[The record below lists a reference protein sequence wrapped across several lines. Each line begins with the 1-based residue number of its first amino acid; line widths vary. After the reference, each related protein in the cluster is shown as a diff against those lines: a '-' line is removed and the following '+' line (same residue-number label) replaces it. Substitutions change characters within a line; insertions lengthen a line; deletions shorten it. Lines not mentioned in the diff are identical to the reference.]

1 MRIVPDSRADYKCFE
16 VVPTRWNDNDSFGH
30 LNNAVH
36 YSFFDSAIAGWLMK
50 NTSLDTSRDEQIC
63 VVVENGCT
71 YFEEISFPDVVT
83 VGLRI
88 THVGTT
94 SVRYEIGL
102 FRNDDEMTSARGHF
116 VHVYVNEKSRKPE
129 PIRDGL
135 KTLFASI
142 STADH

>member
-1 MRIVPDSRADYKCFE
+1 MRIGPDTRADYRTFK

-36 YSFFDSAIAGWLMK
+36 YSLFDSAIAGWLMD
-50 NTSLDTSRDEQIC
+50 NLSLDVANDEQIC
-63 VVVENGCT
+63 VVVENSCN

-88 THVGTT
+88 THIGTS

-102 FRNDDEMTSARGHF
+102 FRNDDQVTAARGHF
-116 VHVYVNEKSRKPE
+116 VHVYVNEKTRSPE
-129 PIRDGL
+129 PMSDAMS
-135 KTLFASI
+135 TLFASVLK
-142 STADH
+142 SAD

>member
-1 MRIVPDSRADYKCFE
+1 MRIGPDTRADYKTFQ

-36 YSFFDSAIAGWLMK
+36 YSLFDSAIAGWLME
-50 NTSLDTSRDEQIC
+50 NTSLDVANDEQIC
-63 VVVENGCT
+63 VVVENGCN

-88 THVGTT
+88 THIGTS

-102 FRNDDEMTSARGHF
+102 FRNDDLVTAARGHF
-116 VHVYVNEKSRKPE
+116 VHVYVNEKSRTPE
-129 PIRDGL
+129 PMNDAVRALFTSIL
-135 KTLFASI
+135 KS
-142 STADH
+142 AD

>member
-1 MRIVPDSRADYKCFE
+1 MRIGPDTRADYKTFQ

-36 YSFFDSAIAGWLMK
+36 YSLFDSAIAGWLME
-50 NTSLDTSRDEQIC
+50 NTSLDVANDEQIC
-63 VVVENGCT
+63 VVVENGCN

-88 THVGTT
+88 THIGTS

-102 FRNDDEMTSARGHF
+102 FRNDDLVTAARGHF
-116 VHVYVNEKSRKPE
+116 VHVYVNEKSRAPE
-129 PIRDGL
+129 PMSDTVRALFTSIL
-135 KTLFASI
+135 KSE
-142 STADH
+142 D

>member
-1 MRIVPDSRADYKCFE
+1 MRIGPDTRADYKAFQ

-36 YSFFDSAIAGWLMK
+36 YSLFDSAIAAWLME
-50 NTSLDTSRDEQIC
+50 NMSLDVANDEQIC

-88 THVGTT
+88 THIGTS

-102 FRNDDEMTSARGHF
+102 FRNDDQVTAARGHF
-116 VHVYVNEKSRKPE
+116 VHVYINEKSREPE
-129 PIRDGL
+129 PMSDTVRA
-135 KTLFASI
+135 LFASI
-142 STADH
+142 LKSAD

>member
-1 MRIVPDSRADYKCFE
+1 MRIGPDRRADYKTFQ

-36 YSFFDSAIAGWLMK
+36 YSLFDTAIASWLMQ
-50 NTSLDTSRDEQIC
+50 NTSLDAGNDDQIC
-63 VVVENGCT
+63 VVVENGCN

-88 THVGTT
+88 THIGTT

-102 FRNDDEMTSARGHF
+102 FRNEDEVTSARGHF
-116 VHVYVNEKSRKPE
+116 VHVYINEKTRSPE
-129 PIRDGL
+129 PMPPSLRE
-135 KTLFASI
+135 LFARIFKS
-142 STADH
+142 AD

>member
-1 MRIVPDSRADYKCFE
+1 MRIGPDTRADYRTFK

-36 YSFFDSAIAGWLMK
+36 YSLFDSAIAGWLMD
-50 NTSLDTSRDEQIC
+50 NLSLDVANDEQIC
-63 VVVENGCT
+63 VVVENSCN

-88 THVGTT
+88 THIGTS

-102 FRNDDEMTSARGHF
+102 FRNDDQVTAARGHF
-116 VHVYVNEKSRKPE
+116 VHVYVNEKTRSPE
-129 PIRDGL
+129 PMSEAMR
-135 KTLFASI
+135 TLFASVLK
-142 STADH
+142 STD

>member
-1 MRIVPDSRADYKCFE
+1 MRIGPDTRADYRTFK

-36 YSFFDSAIAGWLMK
+36 YSLFDSAIAGWLMD
-50 NTSLDTSRDEQIC
+50 NLSLDVANDEQIC
-63 VVVENGCT
+63 VVVENSCN

-88 THVGTT
+88 THIGTS

-102 FRNDDEMTSARGHF
+102 FRNDDQVTAARGHF
-116 VHVYVNEKSRKPE
+116 VHVYVNEKTRSPE
-129 PIRDGL
+129 PMSEAMR
-135 KTLFASI
+135 TLFASVLK
-142 STADH
+142 SAD